1 MGFGMSMKRWAH
13 GKQHVRQVFN
23 PDPRFAQLALEALE
37 WCLLDRGI
45 PLTEEIIEEAR
56 VESDKYPSI
65 LAPRSSFTSPEWGIT
80 VLSLCGDV

>member
-13 GKQHVRQVFN
+13 GKQHMRQVFN

-65 LAPRSSFTSPEWGIT
+65 T
-80 VLSLCGDV
+80 VKDFVEGRYNKKMQESLRGL